1 MNCRLTFSCTIK
13 KAGMAVG
20 VHVAVALGPWCSDWY
35 PGMQGD
41 TQRRGGKEKK
51 TLDRLLHESAVE

>member
-1 MNCRLTFSCTIK
+1 
-13 KAGMAVG
+13 MAV
-20 VHVAVALGPWCSDWY
+20 ASGPWCSDRY

-41 TQRRGGKEKK
+41 TKRRGKKKEKK

>member
-1 MNCRLTFSCTIK
+1 
-13 KAGMAVG
+13 MAVASG
-20 VHVAVALGPWCSDWY
+20 RWCSDRY

-41 TQRRGGKEKK
+41 TRGGWGGWGGGEKK

>member
-1 MNCRLTFSCTIK
+1 MV
-13 KAGMAVG
+13 VG
-20 VHVAVALGPWCSDWY
+20 VHVALASGPWSSGWY

-41 TQRRGGKEKK
+41 TQRRGAKEKK